1 MAAHRRRTDFLDWDG
16 TLFDDRV
23 GFVARDWSDSQR
35 AAPFAQGA
43 PMGMPTSMPQAM
55 PMPQTRQ
62 MPRADA
68 EPVGYFTY
76 PTYPAYPQYVWYYG
90 NGYGY

>member
-1 MAAHRRRTDFLDWDG
+1 MGGAYADNAIDP
-16 TLFDDRV
+16 
-23 GFVARDWSDSQR
+23 DSQR

-68 EPVGYFTY
+68 EPVGYFY
-76 PTYPAYPQYVWYYG
+76 PTYPAYPQYLWYYG